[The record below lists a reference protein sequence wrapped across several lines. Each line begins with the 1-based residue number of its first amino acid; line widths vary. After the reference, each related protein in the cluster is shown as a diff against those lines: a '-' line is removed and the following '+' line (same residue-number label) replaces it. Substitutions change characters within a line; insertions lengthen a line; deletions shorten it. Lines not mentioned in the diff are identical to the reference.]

1 MAAPEAQLDEF
12 IDKFSVEV
20 ATLARSI
27 LTKMRKRLPGAIELV
42 YDNYNALAI
51 GFAKG
56 ERTSDAPFSIA
67 LYPRWVSLFF
77 LQGATLPD
85 PAGILKGSGNVVR
98 HIVLSSA
105 EDIAKAE
112 VEILIQLALDRAEW
126 IPKKSAKGRI
136 VIKSVSPN
144 QRPRLPGPSSVR
156 SKAKTKP

>member
-67 LYPRWVSLFF
+67 GSMKSCPSAVVPFT
-77 LQGATLPD
+77 AT
-85 PAGILKGSGNVVR
+85 
-98 HIVLSSA
+98 
-105 EDIAKAE
+105 
-112 VEILIQLALDRAEW
+112 
-126 IPKKSAKGRI
+126 
-136 VIKSVSPN
+136 
-144 QRPRLPGPSSVR
+144 
-156 SKAKTKP
+156 KTKPGFTSDELFVRPVTATALFVPTALSAIVPVLRPPPGGLTWTSSPGTKPDAPSVPVAESG